1 MQGILYTKIGVD
13 ELENIFNLQLIQL
26 KSYINSIEKE
36 TNKVG
41 ETLKLQNVS
50 FILIFIAHAT
60 ISDVTKET

>member
-1 MQGILYTKIGVD
+1 LYTKIGVD
-13 ELENIFNLQLIQL
+13 ELENIYNLQLIQL
-26 KSYINSIEKE
+26 KSYINTIEKE

-41 ETLKLQNVS
+41 ETSKLQNVS